1 MKKGKRGKE
10 VQEAAGEAAA
20 AQGTQE
26 AKDEATPGQ
35 EAQGDKE
42 AGDGAAKTTPE
53 AGAAPER
60 TAKQGT
66 APKKMV
72 PIVETFTSEQF
83 LISVP
88 VPRQE
93 QLDAG
98 RELLISELLQNAP
111 FSLPDMPIHATSF
124 GNLWKDLAR
133 LSMEAL
139 MVKILAEGKIYSLNV

>member
-53 AGAAPER
+53 AGAAPE
-60 TAKQGT
+60 
-66 APKKMV
+66 

>member
-1 MKKGKRGKE
+1 MKNGKREKE

-26 AKDEATPGQ
+26 AKDEATPG
-35 EAQGDKE
+35 QGDKE